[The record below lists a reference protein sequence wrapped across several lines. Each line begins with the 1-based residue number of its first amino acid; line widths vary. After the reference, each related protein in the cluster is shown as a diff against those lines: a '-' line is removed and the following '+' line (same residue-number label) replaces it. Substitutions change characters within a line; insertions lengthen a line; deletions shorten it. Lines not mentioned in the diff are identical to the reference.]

1 LIVYEHSPLWCIPVY
16 RFWNSDAMEVA
27 SYLLD
32 ASFQVCTTW
41 SFPQV
46 DLEVITVLVVANS
59 IALYS
64 LVATKG
70 LQFILWFL

>member
-1 LIVYEHSPLWCIPVY
+1 
-16 RFWNSDAMEVA
+16 MEVA